1 MIRLCSCIKTVPDMD
16 KVTDA
21 EWASVI
27 SACRPDFSYTPKIL
41 DPYCESA
48 CELILRMMA
57 DAPAGAL
64 SADAVTIG
72 EKLSERPL
80 RTLAALGFDGLY
92 RISDAGPAN
101 GAAGDPAR
109 TAGLLAA
116 FCRQNGYD
124 AVILGMESF
133 DTGSRMVPYF
143 LAEELG
149 MPCISDVI
157 SMSLQEEDRLRLTH
171 REGDLLVTETIE
183 TPVVLTIGDIPS
195 CLLRVPTLR
204 QRSAASKNPVRLI
217 EAAGLPDGAAALSG
231 AADLPDGAAA
241 PADGPADAHGAV
253 APADGQADLNGAVK
267 SADGPD
273 AAAEKRTAPFGGSPE
288 LVSLSAV
295 DQSRKGMRFDG
306 TATEAAAMIYELC
319 RKGGVLK

>member
-57 DAPAGAL
+57 DAPAGVL

-72 EKLSERPL
+72 KKLSERPL

-92 RISDAGPAN
+92 RISDAGPADS
-101 GAAGDPAR
+101 AAGDPAR
-109 TAGLLAA
+109 TAGLLTA

-124 AVILGMESF
+124 VVILGMESF

-157 SMSLQEEDRLRLTH
+157 SISLQEEDRLRLTH

-217 EAAGLPDGAAALSG
+217 EAADLPDGAAALS
-231 AADLPDGAAA
+231 GAAA

-273 AAAEKRTAPFGGSPE
+273 AAAEKRTACFGGSPE
-288 LVSLSAV
+288 LVSLSSV
-295 DQSRKGMRFDG
+295 DQSRKGLRFDG
-306 TATEAAAMIYELC
+306 TAAEAAAMIYELC
-319 RKGGVLK
+319 RKEGVLK